1 MRLLDADD
9 LEAKGLKYSAAHRWR
24 LIKAEKFPKPIKLGQ
39 GGRLAWIE
47 EEIDRYIA
55 ERIAERD
62 SALVE
67 AI

>member
-24 LIKAEKFPKPIKLGQ
+24 LIKAGKFPKPIKLGQ
-39 GGRLAWIE
+39 GGRNAWLE
-47 EEIDRYIA
+47 EEVDRHIA

-62 SALVE
+62 YALAE
-67 AI
+67 AV